1 MSLKAQ
7 SRFHRSG
14 GRKMQ
19 LVLTIFLLFS
29 FSIPVLAQ
37 KKVSGTVKDAEGKPI
52 PSVTVSIKGKPA
64 ATNTNNNGQF
74 SIQARVGDTLQFSS
88 VNYDPVSQV
97 VGEKDDY
104 SILLENKV
112 SKLDDVIVIGYG
124 TVQKRDVTGSVSK
137 APVEDMQKAPV
148 RSFDEALAGR
158 IAGVNVSSVDGQ
170 PGSAVNITIRGAN
183 SVTQDNSPLYVIDGF
198 PIESPNNNFI
208 NPQDIE
214 SIEVLKDASAT
225 AIYGSRAAN
234 GVIIITTK
242 KGKAGPPVVTL
253 NSSYGIQKDYNRMKL
268 LSPAQFV
275 EYQLERIPTDANNIY
290 LSDGKSL
297 DHYRNIPEID
307 WQDQLYRTAPMSNT
321 SLSVSGGN
329 NTTKYYVSGNLLQ
342 QEGVMVNSGYKRY
355 QGTMSLN
362 QTFNP
367 KLKGGVYVNYA
378 YNKQTGASPSTPT
391 SNSSTA
397 YSLFSVYGY
406 RNFSLDGSTGLTD
419 QLFDQFIDP
428 TIDLR
433 MNPVIN
439 QEHMLRENIGRNTI
453 INANIEYAILKNL
466 KLKIT
471 GGINSTITQNNQF
484 NDTSTIYGNKRSLLG
499 SQNGVNGSVIYY
511 KTSTWVNENTLT
523 WNKTFNRKHNFT
535 VLAGLSESV
544 NNSSSHGSAATNL
557 PNAQLGISGLDEGT
571 PQVVRATSSSWGL
584 VSFLGRADYKY
595 GNRYLVTLSY
605 RADGSSKFA
614 KENRWGYFPSGAVAW
629 KFSEEKFMKKF
640 EDILSEGKLRVSYGL
655 TGNNRVGDF
664 TYLSAIN
671 LAFNPQGYT
680 FGNTTVSGAIPSSF
694 GNGNLK
700 WETTEQFNLGLDLG
714 FLNDRINLTT
724 DIYRKKTK
732 DLLLLANIPL
742 SLGYAQ
748 AYRNIGSVQNQGL
761 ELTLTTTNIDQR
773 DFKWKTSFNITF
785 NQNKILRLTEN
796 QESILSAAP
805 FDQYFRTIPAF
816 ISKVGNQLG
825 MMYGFIFDGVYQYED
840 FDVTNTGNYILKDQ
854 ITTNGNTRA
863 SIQPGDIKFRDING
877 DKVVDAN
884 DYAIIG
890 RGLPVHT
897 GGFTNEFTY
906 KNFDL
911 NLFFQWSYGNDIIN
925 ANRYIFEGNILGRSH
940 LNQFA
945 SFLDRWSP
953 TNTSSTMPRGG
964 AGGYG
969 PTTPTGTNSRVIE
982 DGSYLRLKTVQLG
995 YNFSPK
1001 TLRFLKIKAARLYA
1015 SAQNLLTW
1023 TSYSGVDPEVSIF
1036 NSVLT
1041 PGVDY
1046 SAYPRPRTITFGLN
1060 VSF

>member
-1 MSLKAQ
+1 MSLKT
-7 SRFHRSG
+7 H
-14 GRKMQ
+14 GRRCR
-19 LVLTIFLLFS
+19 LFPLLFLLLLCS
-29 FSIPVLAQ
+29 APALAQ
-37 KKVSGTVKDAEGKPI
+37 KKITGKVKDSEGKPV
-52 PSVTVSIKGKPA
+52 PSVTVSIKGKALA
-64 ATNTNNNGQF
+64 ARTGTEGDF
-74 SIQARVGDTLQFSS
+74 SIQAAAGDTLVFTAI
-88 VNYDPVSQV
+88 NFEPATQV
-97 VGEKDDY
+97 VGDKTDY
-104 SILLENKV
+104 AIVLTGKV
-112 SKLDDVIVIGYG
+112 TELDDVIIIGYG

-198 PIESPNNNFI
+198 PIESPNNNFL
-208 NPQDIE
+208 NAQDIE

-234 GVIIITTK
+234 GVVIITTK

-253 NSSYGIQKDYNRMKL
+253 NSSFGIQKDYNRMEL
-268 LSPAQFV
+268 LSPYEFV
-275 EYQLERIPTDANNIY
+275 KYQLERSPADANNVY
-290 LSDGKSL
+290 LSNGRTL
-297 DHYRNIPEID
+297 DFYKTIPEID
-307 WQDQLYRTAPMSNT
+307 WQDQLFRTAPMSNH
-321 SLSVSGGN
+321 SISISGGN
-329 NTTKYYVSGNLLQ
+329 NMTKYYVSGNLLT
-342 QEGVMVNSGYKRY
+342 QEGVMINSGYRRY

-362 QTFNP
+362 QTITP
-367 KLKGGVYVNYA
+367 KLKGGVYLNYA
-378 YNKQTGASPSTPT
+378 YNKQNGVSPSSPG
-391 SNSSTA
+391 SSSSTA
-397 YSLFSVYGY
+397 YTLFSVYGY
-406 RNFSLDGSTGLTD
+406 RNFSLNGSTD
-419 QLFDQFIDP
+419 IMDDLFDQFIDP

-439 QEHMLRENIGRNTI
+439 QQHLLRENFSRNTI
-453 INANIEYAILKNL
+453 INAHLEYTILKDL

-471 GGINSTITQNNQF
+471 GGINSTINQNNQF
-484 NDTSTIYGNKRSLLG
+484 NDTSTVYGNKRTLLG
-499 SQNGVNGSVIYY
+499 SQNGVNGSVLFYQS
-511 KTSTWVNENTLT
+511 STWINENTLSYYRSF
-523 WNKTFNRKHNFT
+523 NKKHHLT
-535 VLAGLSESV
+535 LLAGMSESG
-544 NNSSSHGSAATNL
+544 NKSSSHGSAATNL

-571 PQVVRATSSSWGL
+571 PQVVRSTSSSWGL

-595 GNRYLVTLSY
+595 RNKYLLTLSY

-614 KENRWGYFPSGAVAW
+614 RNNRWGYFPSGAVAW
-629 KFSEEKFMKKF
+629 KFNEEKFMKQF
-640 EDILSEGKLRVSYGL
+640 ADILSEGKLRVSYGL

-680 FGNTTVSGAIPSSF
+680 FGNNTQSGAIPSSF
-694 GNGNLK
+694 GNANLK
-700 WETTEQFNLGLDLG
+700 WETTEQFNIGLDLG
-714 FLNDRINLTT
+714 FLRNRINLTA
-724 DIYRKKTK
+724 DIYRKTTR
-732 DLLLLANIPL
+732 DLLLYANIPL

-748 AYRNIGSVQNQGL
+748 ANRNIGSVRNQGL
-761 ELTLTTTNIDQR
+761 ELTLNTINIDHR

-785 NQNKILRLTEN
+785 NQNKILKLTEN
-796 QESILSAAP
+796 QEAILSAAP

-816 ISKVGNQLG
+816 ISRVGNQMG

-840 FDVTNTGNYILKDQ
+840 FDLTNTGNYILKDN

-863 SIQPGDIKFRDING
+863 SIQPGDIKFKDING
-877 DKVVDAN
+877 DLVVDAN

-897 GGFTNEFTY
+897 GGFTNELSY

-925 ANRYIFEGNILGRSH
+925 ANRYIFEGNILGRTH
-940 LNQFA
+940 LNQFT
-945 SFLDRWSP
+945 SFLDRWTP
-953 TNTSSTMPRGG
+953 ENTSSNIPRGG

-1001 TLRFLKIKAARLYA
+1001 TLRFLKIKAARIYA

-1023 TSYSGVDPEVSIF
+1023 TNYSGVDPEVSIF

-1046 SAYPRPRTITFGLN
+1046 SAYPRPRTYMFGINITF
-1060 VSF
+1060 

>member
-1 MSLKAQ
+1 MSLKTQ
-7 SRFHRSG
+7 RPCHHSD
-14 GRKMQ
+14 GRK
-19 LVLTIFLLFS
+19 LRLILLLFLFT
-29 FSIPVLAQ
+29 FSIPALAQ
-37 KKVSGTVKDAEGKPI
+37 KKISGTVKDAEGKPV

-64 ATNTNNNGQF
+64 ATNTGADGSF
-74 SIQARVGDTLQFSS
+74 SITAKTGDTLQFSS

-97 VGEKDDY
+97 VGEKNEY
-104 SILLENKV
+104 SIVLNNKV
-112 SKLDDVIVIGYG
+112 GKLDDVIVIGYG
-124 TVQKRDVTGSVSK
+124 TVQRKDLTGSVAK
-137 APVEDMQKAPV
+137 APIEDMQKAPV

-170 PGSAVNITIRGAN
+170 PGSAVNIVIRGAN

-198 PIESPNNNFI
+198 PIENPNNNFI

-225 AIYGSRAAN
+225 AIYGARGAN
-234 GVIIITTK
+234 GVIMITTK

-253 NSSYGIQKDYNRMKL
+253 NSSFGIQKDYNRMKL
-268 LSPAQFV
+268 LSPVQFV

-297 DHYRNIPEID
+297 DFYRNIPEID
-307 WQDQLYRTAPMSNT
+307 WQDQLYRTALMTNN

-329 NTTKYYVSGNLLQ
+329 NTTKYYISGNLLQ
-342 QEGVMVNSGYKRY
+342 QDGVMINSGYKRY

-367 KLKGGVYVNYA
+367 KLKGGLYVNYS
-378 YNKQTGASPSTPT
+378 YNKQNGASPSSTT
-391 SNSSTA
+391 SSSSTA

-406 RNFSLDGSTGLTD
+406 RNFSMDGGTGLTD

-433 MNPVIN
+433 INPILN
-439 QEHMLRENIGRNTI
+439 QQHMLRENLGKNTI
-453 INANIEYAILKNL
+453 INANLEYSILKNL

-471 GGINSTITQNNQF
+471 GGINTTTTQNNQF

-499 SQNGVNGSVIYY
+499 SQNGVNGSVIFYE
-511 KTSTWVNENTLT
+511 TSTWINENTLT

-535 VLAGLSESV
+535 VLAGMSESGGK
-544 NNSSSHGSAATNL
+544 SSSHGSAATNL

-571 PQVVRATSSSWGL
+571 PQVVRATSASWGL
-584 VSFLGRADYKY
+584 MSFLGRLDYKY
-595 GNRYLVTLSY
+595 GNRYLLTLSY

-614 KENRWGYFPSGAVAW
+614 KNNRWGYFPSGAFAW
-629 KFSEEKFMKKF
+629 KFNEEKFMKKF
-640 EDILSEGKLRVSYGL
+640 EDILSEGKLRLGYGQI
-655 TGNNRVGDF
+655 GNNRVGEF

-680 FGNTTVSGAIPSSF
+680 FGNNTISGAIPSSF
-694 GNGNLK
+694 GNKNLK

-714 FLNDRINLTT
+714 FLNDRLMLTA
-724 DIYRKKTK
+724 DVYRKKTK
-732 DLLLLANIPL
+732 DLLLYANIPL

-748 AYRNIGSVQNQGL
+748 ANRNIGSVQNQGL
-761 ELTLTTTNIDQR
+761 ELTLSTKNIDNR
-773 DFKWKTSFNITF
+773 DFKWKSSFNITW

-816 ISKVGNQLG
+816 ISKVGNSLG

-840 FDVTNTGNYILKDQ
+840 FDVTNTGNYILKDH
-854 ITTNGNTRA
+854 ISTNGNTRA
-863 SIQPGDIKFRDING
+863 NIQPGDIRFRDING

-890 RGLPVHT
+890 RGLPIHT

-911 NLFFQWSYGNDIIN
+911 NIFFQWSYGNDIIN

-945 SFLDRWSP
+945 SYLNRWSP
-953 TNTSSTMPRGG
+953 ANTSSNIPRGG
-964 AGGYG
+964 AGGNG

-1001 TLRFLKIKAARLYA
+1001 TLRVLKIKSARVYAA
-1015 SAQNLLTW
+1015 AQNLITW

-1046 SAYPRPRTITFGLN
+1046 SAYPRPRTITLGLN
-1060 VSF
+1060 VTF